1 MKHSIVTTE
10 EEIIQTAKTAEEVW
24 GEYYIPL
31 IGEAQVSYM
40 VENFQSPSAIS
51 KQIEEGYTYYLLK
64 DDDDDIVGYVGIC
77 PKEEYLFLSKLYIRK
92 EARGKGF
99 ASKALALVKDAAKE
113 NGLSRIQLTVN
124 KGNTNSIEIYRNW
137 GFVTVDSVVTN
148 IGSGFVMDD
157 YVMELVLN
165 T

>member
-24 GEYYIPL
+24 QEYYTPL

-40 VENFQSPSAIS
+40 VENFQSKSAIS

-64 DDDDDIVGYVGIC
+64 DDDIVGYVGIC

-113 NGLSRIQLTVN
+113 IGLSKIQLTVN

-137 GFVTVDSVVTN
+137 GFVTVDSVVTD

>member
-24 GEYYIPL
+24 QEYYTPL

-64 DDDDDIVGYVGIC
+64 DDDIVGYVGIC

>member
-24 GEYYIPL
+24 QEYYTPL

-64 DDDDDIVGYVGIC
+64 
-77 PKEEYLFLSKLYIRK
+77 ER
-92 EARGKGF
+92 
-99 ASKALALVKDAAKE
+99 
-113 NGLSRIQLTVN
+113 
-124 KGNTNSIEIYRNW
+124 
-137 GFVTVDSVVTN
+137 
-148 IGSGFVMDD
+148 
-157 YVMELVLN
+157 
-165 T
+165 

>member
-24 GEYYIPL
+24 QEYYTPL

-40 VENFQSPSAIS
+40 VENFQSKSAIS

-64 DDDDDIVGYVGIC
+64 DDDGIVGYVGIC

-113 NGLSRIQLTVN
+113 IGLSKIHLTVN

-137 GFVTVDSVVTN
+137 GFETIDSVVTD
-148 IGSGFVMDD
+148 IGKGFVMDD

>member
-10 EEIIQTAKTAEEVW
+10 EDIIQTAKTAEEVW
-24 GEYYIPL
+24 REYYTPL
-31 IGEAQVSYM
+31 LGDAQVSYM
-40 VENFQSPSAIS
+40 VENFQSAKAIT

-64 DDDDDIVGYVGIC
+64 DGTEVVGYVGIC
-77 PKEEYLFLSKLYIRK
+77 PKDEYLFLSKLYVRK

-99 ASKALALVKDAAKE
+99 ASKALALVKEAAKDM
-113 NGLSRIQLTVN
+113 GLYRIQLTVN
-124 KGNTNSIEIYRNW
+124 KGNSGSISVYEHW
-137 GFVTVDSVVTN
+137 GFVTVDSVVTD
-148 IGSGFVMDD
+148 IGCGFVMDD

>member
-24 GEYYIPL
+24 GEYYTPL

-40 VENFQSPSAIS
+40 VENFQSKSAIS

-64 DDDDDIVGYVGIC
+64 DDDDIVGYVGIC

-99 ASKALALVKDAAKE
+99 ASKALALVKDVAKE

-137 GFVTVDSVVTN
+137 GFVTVDSVVTD

>member
-24 GEYYIPL
+24 GEYYTPL

-40 VENFQSPSAIS
+40 VENFQSKSAIS

-64 DDDDDIVGYVGIC
+64 DDDGIVGYVGIC
-77 PKEEYLFLSKLYIRK
+77 PKEECLFLSKLYIRK

-137 GFVTVDSVVTN
+137 GFVTVDSVVTD